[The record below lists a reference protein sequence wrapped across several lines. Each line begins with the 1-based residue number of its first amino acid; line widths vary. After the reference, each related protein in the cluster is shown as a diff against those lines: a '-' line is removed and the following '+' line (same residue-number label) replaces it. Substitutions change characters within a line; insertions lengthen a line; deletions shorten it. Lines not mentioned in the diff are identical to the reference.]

1 MKVDSIIDAIERATR
16 SLGGYRGP
24 SDHDPFWL
32 GFGTFGGIKII
43 EEPKRPRYVLP
54 DDVPP
59 PPGMTRAEFAAW
71 SAEVC
76 GFREPIVPRDTVY
89 FMPGLGAMVMRPES
103 VVKLTGI

>member
-1 MKVDSIIDAIERATR
+1 MKVDSIIDAIERTQR
-16 SLGGYRGP
+16 SIEGCRGP
-24 SDHDPFWL
+24 VDPFGL
-32 GFGTFGGIKII
+32 GFGSFAGIKII
-43 EEPKRPRYVLP
+43 EEAKHPRYVLP